1 MTRPPLDDRSKGGF
15 SVTKKLYTDAS
26 VYSFQRVEKLDTLLD
41 EGLRI
46 ASPHKVRLALCVPR
60 QYHPLS

>member
-1 MTRPPLDDRSKGGF
+1 MTPPVWKRLHKMAGLRFSAARP
-15 SVTKKLYTDAS
+15 
-26 VYSFQRVEKLDTLLD
+26 QRVEKLDTLLD

>member
-1 MTRPPLDDRSKGGF
+1 MLFRGS
-15 SVTKKLYTDAS
+15 
-26 VYSFQRVEKLDTLLD
+26 QRVEKLDTLLD

-46 ASPHKVRLALCVPR
+46 ASPHKVRFALCVPR